1 MEGDKIDIEDLE
13 AFIDGLKISFDMLGD
28 VDKLESQG
36 FQSQLAKAISKL
48 RLKKMDKIEPLPKLL
63 GHYSPMKLKK
73 YLLDKLKELKQV
85 LETETEDFGPNR
97 KFKLVM
103 KIAQLRARI
112 TSMTIFNENKSLKE

>member
-73 YLLDKLKELKQV
+73 YLLDKLKELNHV
-85 LETETEDFGPNR
+85 LETGDFGPNR